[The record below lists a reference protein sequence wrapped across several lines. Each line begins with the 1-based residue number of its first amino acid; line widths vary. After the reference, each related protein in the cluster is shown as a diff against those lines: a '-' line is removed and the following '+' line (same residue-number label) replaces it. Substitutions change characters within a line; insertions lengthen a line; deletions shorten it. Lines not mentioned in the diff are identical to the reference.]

1 MNMRR
6 KLVLGWAAVIP
17 LWASGCIIVAVDGG
31 GWSCGGP
38 LIWTEATE
46 ERPIDTAGLTTLEV
60 VTHNG
65 AVDFQSQPPDGAA
78 SVTITKKAGGTTRAD
93 AEEALAAIDVFVE
106 PPGNGKTRIGWKWK
120 TPKRSRWSGD
130 VSFAIRAPGTINLD
144 VETHNGTITAAE
156 VTGDVR
162 AVSHNG
168 QVTVRSSGGK
178 LNAESHNGDVDVKY
192 AGPQWTVGTHNG
204 EASVD
209 LSGCAAVT
217 GSIISHNG
225 EVRLAV
231 GKDTATTLKC
241 QTQNGGI
248 HCDAPLTDREKSAGQ
263 LTGKL
268 GSGGGI
274 LGVETHNGSIRVRN
288 AAG

>member
-1 MNMRR
+1 MNIRS
-6 KLVLGWAAVIP
+6 KLIHACMAVIP
-17 LWASGCIIVAVDGG
+17 LWASGCVIVAVDHGC
-31 GWSCGGP
+31 WSWGGP
-38 LIWTEATE
+38 WVWTEATE
-46 ERPIDTAGLTTLEV
+46 ERPIDTVGLTALEV

-65 AVDFQSQPPDGAA
+65 AVDFQSQPADGAA

-106 PPGNGKTRIGWKWK
+106 PTGSGKTRIGWKWN
-120 TPKRSRWSGD
+120 TPKKSQWSGD

-144 VETHNGTITAAE
+144 VETHNGAIAAAE
-156 VTGDVR
+156 VTGEVL

-168 QVTVRSSGGK
+168 QVTVRSSGPK
-178 LNAESHNGDVDVKY
+178 VTAESHNGDVDVKY
-192 AGPQWTVGTHNG
+192 AGPQVNVNTHNG

-225 EVRLAV
+225 EVRLSV
-231 GKDTATTLKC
+231 GKDTAATLKFR
-241 QTQNGGI
+241 TYNGGI
-248 HCDAPLTDREKSAGQ
+248 HCDAPLTDREKSAGR

-274 LGVETHNGSIRVRN
+274 LGVETHNGSIRVKN

>member
-1 MNMRR
+1 MNIRS
-6 KLVLGWAAVIP
+6 KLIHACTAVIP
-17 LWASGCIIVAVDGG
+17 LWASGCVIVAVDDGCRS
-31 GWSCGGP
+31 WGGP
-38 LIWTEATE
+38 LVWTEATE
-46 ERPIDTAGLTTLEV
+46 ERPIDTAGLTALEV

-65 AVDFQSQPPDGAA
+65 EIDFQSQPAGDAA

-106 PPGNGKTRIGWKWK
+106 PTGNGKTRIGWRWK
-120 TPKRSRWSGD
+120 MPKKPRWSGD

-144 VETHNGTITAAE
+144 VETHNGAIAAAE
-156 VTGDVR
+156 VTGNVR
-162 AVSHNG
+162 TVSHNG
-168 QVTVRSSGGK
+168 QVKVRSSGGK
-178 LNAESHNGDVDVKY
+178 LTAETHNGDVDVSY
-192 AGPQWTVGTHNG
+192 AGPQVNVNTHNG

-217 GSIISHNG
+217 GSIVSHNG

-231 GKDTATTLKC
+231 GKDTAATLKC
-241 QTQNGGI
+241 QTHNGRI

-268 GSGGGI
+268 GSGGGV
-274 LGVETHNGSIRVRN
+274 LDVVTHNGSIRVRN